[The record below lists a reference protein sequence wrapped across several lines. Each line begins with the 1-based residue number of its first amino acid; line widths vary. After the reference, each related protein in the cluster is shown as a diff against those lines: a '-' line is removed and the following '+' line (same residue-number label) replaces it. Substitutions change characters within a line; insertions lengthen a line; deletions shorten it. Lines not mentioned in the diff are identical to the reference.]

1 VLIPI
6 PLKEKQPENVRQ
18 EPPRVIGVDGVVEV
32 PRQLEN
38 EIAPET
44 ESVEAV
50 EPVIVVKKEEITAP
64 APAGTEEVVAK
75 VESPTVLPQ
84 VQTPVQPQ
92 EPDPI
97 PIAAALEAVNVNEQT
112 PAIETL
118 PNTGAWIIQAASFV
132 DEFKALDLRDKMR
145 SRGYPAFISTVGVTI
160 AGVDSVRFRV
170 KVGPLTDRTVIDQRR
185 REIARLTGAEPLV
198 MVGMVRGFARECLS
212 LLVWVVAI
220 TVTILYSRQ
229 FATLLPSDT
238 IETGNARLA
247 LAALS
252 LFIGCLLIGRISTV
266 VLASF
271 LVFCVAALFVQCWCW
286 LDICIRACNRNC
298 GGVSLVCSRALIK
311 LPSRF
316 TKSCPALWVIT
327 SISADRFRLINI
339 ALI

>member
-1 VLIPI
+1 MLIPI
-6 PLKEKQPENVRQ
+6 PLKEKQPGHEHAQSGANVATDENSLKRKLLGAAVLLALSVIFLPLLLDGSGSESRFRRVENVRQ

-97 PIAAALEAVNVNEQT
+97 PVAAALEAVDVHEQT

-198 MVGMVRGFARECLS
+198 KA
-212 LLVWVVAI
+212 
-220 TVTILYSRQ
+220 YQ
-229 FATLLPSDT
+229 
-238 IETGNARLA
+238 
-247 LAALS
+247 
-252 LFIGCLLIGRISTV
+252 
-266 VLASF
+266 
-271 LVFCVAALFVQCWCW
+271 
-286 LDICIRACNRNC
+286 
-298 GGVSLVCSRALIK
+298 
-311 LPSRF
+311 
-316 TKSCPALWVIT
+316 
-327 SISADRFRLINI
+327 
-339 ALI
+339 